1 MCHFDIPRDEHAGY
15 VNNSREK
22 FAFRFDGVIG
32 PDAKQDEVFTRCAER
47 PVLGALDGFNGTVF
61 AYGQTG
67 SGKTF
72 TITGGAERYV
82 DRGIIPRAISRLY
95 SEISKRADA
104 RYSVHVSY
112 VEVYNNQAYDL
123 LDPDHETRALEDL
136 PKVTLQEDEEG
147 NVRMVNCSVHRS
159 ETEEDALNLLF
170 LGDTNRA
177 ITETPMNLASSRS
190 HCIFT
195 MTVERRQNGSDLV
208 RRAKVCLVDLAG
220 SERVAKTGVSGQS
233 LQEAKYI
240 NLSLHSLEK
249 VVVALQE
256 RAEGGQRSHI
266 PYRDSTMT
274 MMLRDSLGG
283 NCRTV
288 MVATACPEREHLL
301 EGISTCRF
309 AQRIACVAN
318 ELEVNEELDPNLVIK
333 RLKLE
338 NRELRDEL
346 RLLRGE
352 NDRRGDLTESEIDR
366 LRAEVDAYC
375 RAGGSGGDG
384 DDAGGV
390 DGDDSEND
398 LDLGASMLKIKAAI
412 RIFRDVVRRAWRGER
427 RAVAVADANENEN
440 ENESAATTRSRG
452 ERSKRLPGDDADADD
467 ILPGAGEDEL
477 RAEIARLA
485 ETVRKRDAE
494 IKILATTVRGGDG
507 GGGGGGDGARLS
519 EALPRVGEGTFKPE
533 GLGASSRSRSRSRSP
548 SSSFFS
554 SSLSRSPTFAG
565 SIPRL
570 PADADVSDRAAAY
583 ELFRGAYAEMGS
595 IEENKAVLRERYA
608 RAKTLG
614 ETVNGARANIEAV
627 KRRVERR
634 RVARKMM
641 VGGYRTQA
649 DVGDPNA
656 DPDADPEAEE
666 EEAEEA
672 EARAAIDAEKRAY
685 RAAFDELRDAKR
697 EIDHLQARL
706 ERSREKLRVDFERW
720 YAGEARRLR
729 AGGFAGDSATSCASS
744 ERSGDGDGD
753 GDGDGVGVGVGVG
766 VGDVAISTAKAK
778 AARATVAYSVSAAYS
793 NGGIAETNATTT
805 TASARVPALTGNAR
819 ADADIR
825 AFYAA
830 REKLLAARGLSGVA

>member
-123 LDPDHETRALEDL
+123 LDPDHETKALEDL

-375 RAGGSGGDG
+375 RAGGGGGDG
-384 DDAGGV
+384 DDVGRV

-412 RIFRDVVRRAWRGER
+412 RIFRDMVRRAWCRER
-427 RAVAVADANENEN
+427 RAISNENANENE
-440 ENESAATTRSRG
+440 SDTTTRSRG
-452 ERSKRLPGDDADADD
+452 EGSKRLPGDDADADA

-485 ETVRKRDAE
+485 ETVRKRDVE

-507 GGGGGGDGARLS
+507 GGDGARRS
-519 EALPRVGEGTFKPE
+519 EAERVGEGTFKPE
-533 GLGASSRSRSRSRSP
+533 GRGASSHSHSHSP

-554 SSLSRSPTFAG
+554 SSRSGSPTFVG

-570 PADADVSDRAAAY
+570 PADADVADRAAAY

-634 RVARKMM
+634 RVARNMM
-641 VGGYRTQA
+641 VGGYRTRA

-656 DPDADPEAEE
+656 DPDA
-666 EEAEEA
+666 EAEEA

-729 AGGFAGDSATSCASS
+729 GGGFAGDSATSYASS

-753 GDGDGVGVGVGVG
+753 GIGGGGGG
-766 VGDVAISTAKAK
+766 GGHLGDVANAKAK
-778 AARATVAYSVSAAYS
+778 AMAKVARATVAYSVSAAYS

-805 TASARVPALTGNAR
+805 GRIATGGTATTASARVPALTGNAQ